1 LPQRGSG
8 FSGLLIVRSEGATIR
23 FDWCVTRTHGQAGG
37 GGTRTYHAWKG
48 MVRRCTNPSS
58 ADWVR
63 YGGRGITVCSRW
75 LRFEDFLADMGQC
88 PDGLTLDRI
97 NNNGNYE
104 PGNCRWTT
112 WEQQMRN
119 RRSNRGENHPNAK
132 LTAAEVLSIRRLA
145 RLGETYDSIASMFG
159 VSRTNVRYIVR
170 REAWRDLVDEP
181 RRLER
186 ARQRRASDCAQLE
199 A

>member
-1 LPQRGSG
+1 
-8 FSGLLIVRSEGATIR
+8 
-23 FDWCVTRTHGQAGG
+23 
-37 GGTRTYHAWKG
+37 
-48 MVRRCTNPSS
+48 
-58 ADWVR
+58 VR

>member
-1 LPQRGSG
+1 
-8 FSGLLIVRSEGATIR
+8 
-23 FDWCVTRTHGQAGG
+23 
-37 GGTRTYHAWKG
+37 

-97 NNNGNYE
+97 NNDGNYE
-104 PGNCRWTT
+104 PINCRWTT
-112 WEQQMRN
+112 WEQQVRN
-119 RRSNRGENHPNAK
+119 RRSNRGELHPNAK
-132 LTAAEVLSIRRLA
+132 LTAADVLSIRRLA
-145 RLGETYDSIASMFG
+145 RLGETYNSMASMFG

-170 REAWRDLVDEP
+170 QEAWRGLPKEP
-181 RRLER
+181 RHPVPARER
-186 ARQRRASDCAQLE
+186 AAPGGPQLE
-199 A
+199 L